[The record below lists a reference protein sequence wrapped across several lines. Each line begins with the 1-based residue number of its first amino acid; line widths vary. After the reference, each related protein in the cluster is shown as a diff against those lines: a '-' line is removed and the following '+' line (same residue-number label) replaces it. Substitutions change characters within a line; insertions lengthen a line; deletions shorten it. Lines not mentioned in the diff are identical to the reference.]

1 MELPAF
7 LRRNKEEK
15 PVLTAP
21 TYPSPQGVN
30 KHTPSGDT
38 KTVLVGNRKVLG
50 VPIGPKD
57 RHAATQLPPVPVIVE
72 EDDPLD
78 TLATGMMIAEVLA
91 DVSDLGS
98 SSDSGDFSGGGG
110 SFGGGGSSGDY

>member
-15 PVLTAP
+15 PALTAP
-21 TYPSPQGVN
+21 VY

-38 KTVLVGNRKVLG
+38 KAVLVNGRKVLG
-50 VPIGPKD
+50 VPI
-57 RHAATQLPPVPVIVE
+57 PPIPVE
-72 EDDPLD
+72 EDDPLE

-98 SSDSGDFSGGGG
+98 SDSGDFSGGGG
-110 SFGGGGSSGDY
+110 SFGGGGSDGSY